1 MTPIPAASELPATRV
16 PATEI
21 PAADRFVRDADA
33 TLDILDDTR
42 ALALDLVLTSTR
54 LVRLVSS
61 QLDIPLS
68 LPQSRA
74 LAELREQGPLR
85 ISVLAKSQRCSQP
98 SMTTLVDRLESAG
111 YVTRA
116 TDPTD
121 ARAVL
126 VDITTVGLETVA
138 RAGEA
143 IAEALAE
150 PLAHLTRDERA
161 EIARSLDSLRHVTA
175 EVRSISGR

>member
-1 MTPIPAASELPATRV
+1 MTPTPAAS
-16 PATEI
+16 
-21 PAADRFVRDADA
+21 AAQ
-33 TLDILDDTR
+33 LDLDDTR

-74 LAELREQGPLR
+74 LAELRENGALR
-85 ISVLAKSQRCSQP
+85 ISVLAKTQRCSQP

-111 YVTRA
+111 FVTRS

-126 VDITTVGLETVA
+126 VEITDAGRETLV

-150 PLAHLTRDERA
+150 PLAHLTRDDRA
-161 EIARSLDSLRHVTA
+161 EIARSLDILRSVTA
-175 EVRSISGR
+175 EVRSTSVR

>member
-1 MTPIPAASELPATRV
+1 MTSPAGS
-16 PATEI
+16 
-21 PAADRFVRDADA
+21 AAQ
-33 TLDILDDTR
+33 LDLDDTR
-42 ALALDLVLTSTR
+42 ALALDLVLTSTG

-74 LAELREQGPLR
+74 LAELRDNGALR
-85 ISVLAKSQRCSQP
+85 ISVLARSQRCSQP

-111 YVTRA
+111 FVTRSA
-116 TDPTD
+116 DPTD

-126 VDITTVGLETVA
+126 VEVTPAGLETLV

-143 IAEALAE
+143 IAEALSE

-161 EIARSLDSLRHVTA
+161 EIARSLDTLRHVTA
-175 EVRSISGR
+175 EVRSTSVR

>member
-1 MTPIPAASELPATRV
+1 VTPFPATELPATELPAGEL
-16 PATEI
+16 PATELL
-21 PAADRFVRDADA
+21 AADDGAR
-33 TLDILDDTR
+33 LDILDDTR

-74 LAELREQGPLR
+74 LAELREHGALR

-98 SMTTLVDRLESAG
+98 SMTTLVDRLEAAG
-111 YVTRA
+111 YVTRS

-126 VDITTVGLETVA
+126 VDITPTGLETVA

-175 EVRSISGR
+175 EVRSTSSR

>member
-1 MTPIPAASELPATRV
+1 VTPTPATELTATGIPAAELPAT
-16 PATEI
+16 
-21 PAADRFVRDADA
+21 DAGAHID
-33 TLDILDDTR
+33 LDDTR

-74 LAELREQGPLR
+74 LAELREHGALR

-98 SMTTLVDRLESAG
+98 SMTTLVDRLEAAG
-111 YVTRA
+111 YVTRS

-126 VDITTVGLETVA
+126 VEVTALGLETVA

-150 PLAHLTRDERA
+150 PLAHLTRAERA

-175 EVRSISGR
+175 EVRSTTSGQ